1 MLNLDLTAYGVVSP
15 GGHSLAAIE
24 QKSSWP
30 THSLPRLIQKNKPTA
45 IHPVD
50 LSSLSHWQK
59 QSRLRR
65 ATPLTYFLVEAV
77 DQCLKG
83 IENRE
88 RLGLIVVHFTGTI
101 TYSRRFYQ
109 EIVEQSPRM
118 ASPMMFPETVFNS
131 PASHVVAQH
140 KIGGPVYSLLGDE
153 TAWLSALETAALWLQ
168 LNKADQV
175 IVAAA
180 YEIDAISVEAYHA
193 AGWIRKGM
201 IPTEGAAALLL
212 QKATPLSSRMIL
224 ETNQGFL
231 YQTKEDFSIA
241 KREIEQ
247 HIGKPLPQPL
257 PLWNPWT
264 SSKTTPPTPHGFGLS
279 AGWETIRSLHHS
291 GKQLLPI
298 LGANHQGG
306 FLRLQGEPSSIDE

>member
-1 MLNLDLTAYGVVSP
+1 MNLSLDLSAYGVVSP
-15 GGHSLAAIE
+15 GGHTLAALE

-30 THSLPRLIQKNKPTA
+30 THPLPRLIQKKQPTA
-45 IHPVD
+45 VHQVD
-50 LSSLSHWQK
+50 LPSLSHWQK
-59 QSRLRR
+59 QPRLRR

-77 DQCLKG
+77 AQCLKG

-131 PASHVVAQH
+131 PASHVVTQH

-168 LNKADQV
+168 LDKADGV
-175 IVAAA
+175 IVAAG
-180 YEIDAISVEAYHA
+180 YEIDAMSVEAYHA
-193 AGWIRKGM
+193 ASWIRKGM

-212 QKATPLSSRMIL
+212 RKSTPLSSRMIL
-224 ETNQGFL
+224 EANQGFL
-231 YQTKEDFSIA
+231 YRTKNDFSIA
-241 KREIEQ
+241 NREIEQ
-247 HIGKPLPQPL
+247 QIGKPLPQPL

-264 SSKTTPPTPHGFGLS
+264 SSRTSPPTPHGFALS
-279 AGWETIRSLHHS
+279 AGWETIRSLHRS
-291 GKQLLPI
+291 GEQLLPI

-306 FLRLQGEPSSIDE
+306 FLRLQGEPPCIF